1 MSYMGRRWGGSH
13 MYDADAAF
21 KSYGVKFDPKALESR
36 DALIN
41 AVP

>member
-13 MYDADAAF
+13 KYSAGATF
-21 KSYGVKFDPKALESR
+21 KSYGVKFDPKALKSR